1 MNEYDRAE
9 ESLELEETFLP
20 SFYPLKDAGTAGV
33 SAHSHNPDE
42 DGVSFLR

>member
-9 ESLELEETFLP
+9 ESLEIEETFYP
-20 SFYPLKDAGTAGV
+20 SLYPLEDAGSAGV

-42 DGVSFLR
+42 DGVLF